1 MTQHYQQQQINQP
14 VLTFVLVWQLTELEL
29 RLSLAK
35 IAATILMRQL
45 SNRAVTANF
54 NLLIILVLVLETDIL
69 YERGQYSKL

>member
-1 MTQHYQQQQINQP
+1 MTQHYQQQQTNQP

-45 SNRAVTANF
+45 SNRTVIANF

>member
-1 MTQHYQQQQINQP
+1 MTQLQQHQHQQTNQP
-14 VLTFVLVWQLTELEL
+14 VLTLVLVWQLSELEL

-54 NLLIILVLVLETDIL
+54 NLLIIQV
-69 YERGQYSKL
+69 